1 MKLHPLVQL
10 LLAPV
15 SLLYGVGVTVHDLLY
30 RTDVLRGS
38 KFNVP
43 TIAVGNLTMGGSGK
57 TPHVEYIADFLRV
70 YVSTAILSRGYKRKT
85 HGFLRLS
92 ENTTVTDGG
101 DEPMQYVRKF
111 PNVVVAVG
119 ENRTNAI
126 IAMMAQAPHLQ
137 CIILD
142 DAFQHRAVE
151 PGLSI
156 LLTEFS
162 LPFTRDFL
170 LPSGRLREWR
180 AGYKRADMIIVTKCP
195 PHVTSAEREALLQEI
210 KPYPHQK
217 IFFSTYI
224 YGAPYRFMYPS
235 LTTHLTTGTDV
246 LLICAIARADYLV
259 SYLKTKVNS
268 IQAIEY
274 SDHHFFE
281 RTDIGSLKRSYN
293 ALNARNKII
302 ITTEKDAIRL
312 EEHWELIREYD
323 LPIFVLPVKVGFEA
337 ADDEE
342 AFQDSIADYLLG
354 VKK

>member
-1 MKLHPLVQL
+1 MKLHPLLQI
-10 LLAPV
+10 LLAPA

-30 RTDVLRGS
+30 RMDILRGS

-43 TIAVGNLTMGGSGK
+43 TIVVGNLTMGGSGK

-70 YVSTAILSRGYKRKT
+70 YVSTGILSRGYKRKT
-85 HGFLRLS
+85 HGYLRLT
-92 ENTTVTDGG
+92 ENTTVADGG

-111 PNVVVAVG
+111 PNVFVAVG

-126 IAMMAQAPHLQ
+126 ITMKGQAPHLQ

-151 PGLSI
+151 AGLNI

-162 LPFTRDFL
+162 LPFTRDYL

-180 AGYKRADMIIVTKCP
+180 AGYKRADIIIVTKCP
-195 PHVTSAEREALLQEI
+195 PQISPEQRTKLLAEI
-210 KPYPHQK
+210 KPYAHQK
-217 IFFSTYI
+217 VFFSKYI

-246 LLICAIARADYLV
+246 LLICAIARADYLMA
-259 SYLKTKVNS
+259 YLKTKVNS
-268 IQAIEY
+268 IKTIEY
-274 SDHHFFE
+274 GDHHFFE
-281 RTDIGSLKRSYN
+281 RTDIGNLKREYN
-293 ALNARNKII
+293 GISARNKII
-302 ITTEKDAIRL
+302 ITTEKDAMRL
-312 EEHWELIREYD
+312 EEHWDLIREYD
-323 LPIFVLPVKVGFEA
+323 LPIFVLPVKVGFMDA
-337 ADDEE
+337 DEE
-342 AFQDSIADYLLG
+342 DFQDSVADYLLG